1 MEAVRSAHPL
11 IYNRAMAEF
20 DSKLFLANVSQR
32 PGVYRMLG
40 ADGEVLYVGKARN
53 LKNRLT
59 SYFVGKA
66 QTAKTMTMVSQ
77 IANVEVT
84 VTASET
90 EALLLE
96 YNLIKKHRPRFNVAL
111 RDDKS
116 FPYLYISTDHEYPRI
131 SFYRGSRSRMPGRFF
146 GPYPNARATRET
158 LLLLQKLFL
167 LRPCSDSFF
176 ANRSRPCLQHQI
188 KRCSAP
194 CVQLISPE
202 AYGQDVKD
210 AIKVVEGRGAELL
223 DDLAQRMEQAAQQ
236 LEFEKAAHLRDQIHG
251 IKAIHSTQSMTG
263 DSSHDIDA
271 VALSSA
277 AGDNCVSIV
286 FVRGGRNLGSNNFF
300 PRAGLAEAGELLS
313 GFLVQYYLGREAP
326 DEILIS
332 EPIEDADLLE
342 ATLSERMNKSV
353 RIRTNVRGTRARY
366 LEMAKTNAEIGL
378 KMRQATEATTA
389 EQLEGVAAALALPG
403 TPARIECF
411 DISHTMGERTVAS
424 CVVFGPSGPLK
435 TDYRRFN
442 IEGIEPGDDYGAMR
456 QALTRRYSRIKKGE
470 VPMPD
475 LLLIDGGPGQLAQAI
490 DVLNELEI
498 TSVSVASV
506 AKGADRKPGQERLF
520 LAHHELP
527 TILPP
532 DSPALH
538 LIQRIRDEAHRF
550 AIAGHRQRR
559 AKARRESILE
569 TVPGLGPRKRRE
581 LLRQFGGLQGIT
593 RAGIE
598 DLEKVHG
605 ISRKL
610 AESIYETLH
619 AAG

>member
-1 MEAVRSAHPL
+1 
-11 IYNRAMAEF
+11 
-20 DSKLFLANVSQR
+20 
-32 PGVYRMLG
+32 
-40 ADGEVLYVGKARN
+40 
-53 LKNRLT
+53 
-59 SYFVGKA
+59 
-66 QTAKTMTMVSQ
+66 MVSQ

-188 KRCSAP
+188 KRCSGP
-194 CVQLISPE
+194 CVRLVSPE

-210 AIKVVEGRGAELL
+210 AIKVLEGRGAELL

-236 LEFEKAAHLRDQIHG
+236 LEFERAAHLRDQIHG

-263 DSSHDIDA
+263 DSSHDVDA
-271 VALSSA
+271 VALASA
-277 AGDNCVSIV
+277 AGENCVSIV

-326 DEILIS
+326 DEIIIS

-342 ATLSERMNKSV
+342 ATLSERMNKTI
-353 RIRTNVRGTRARY
+353 RIRTSVRGTRARY
-366 LEMAKTNAEIGL
+366 LEMAKTNADIGL

-389 EQLEGVAAALALPG
+389 EQLEGIAAALALPA

-435 TDYRRFN
+435 SDYRRFN

-490 DVLNELEI
+490 DVLKELEI
-498 TSVSVASV
+498 TAVSVASV

-520 LAHHELP
+520 LAHQDLP

>member
-1 MEAVRSAHPL
+1 MPD
-11 IYNRAMAEF
+11 F

-32 PGVYRMLG
+32 PGVYRMLAG
-40 ADGEVLYVGKARN
+40 DGEVLYVGKARN

-66 QTAKTMTMVSQ
+66 QSAKTMAMVSQ

-96 YNLIKKHRPRFNVAL
+96 YNLIKRHRPRYNVAL

-116 FPYLYISTDHEYPRI
+116 FPYLYISTDHDYPRI
-131 SFYRGSRSRMPGRFF
+131 SFYRGSRSRMPGKFF

-176 ANRSRPCLQHQI
+176 SNRSRPCLQHQI
-188 KRCSAP
+188 KRCSGP
-194 CVQLISPE
+194 CVELISRE
-202 AYGQDVKD
+202 AYAQDVSD
-210 AIKVVEGRGAELL
+210 AMKVLEGKGAELL
-223 DDLAQRMEQAAQQ
+223 DDLAQRMEHAAQQ
-236 LEFEKAAHLRDQIHG
+236 LEFERAARLRDQIHG
-251 IKAIHSTQSMTG
+251 IKAIHSSQAVTRN
-263 DSSHDIDA
+263 SSQDIDA
-271 VALSSA
+271 VALVSSA
-277 AGDNCVSIV
+277 GENCVSIV

-300 PRAGLAEAGELLS
+300 PKAGLAEAGELLS
-313 GFLVQYYLGREAP
+313 GFLGQYYLGREAP

-353 RIRTNVRGTRARY
+353 RIRSSVRGVRARWMD
-366 LEMAKTNAEIGL
+366 MARTNAEIGL

-389 EQLEGVAAALALPG
+389 DQLQGVAAALGLPA

-435 TDYRRFN
+435 SDYRRFN

-456 QALTRRYSRIKKGE
+456 QALSRRYARIKKGE

-490 DVLNELEI
+490 DVLKELEI
-498 TSVSVASV
+498 ESVSVVGV
-506 AKGADRKPGQERLF
+506 AKGADRKAGQERLF
-520 LAHHELP
+520 LAHQDLP
-527 TILPP
+527 TILPS

-598 DLEKVHG
+598 DLQKVHG

-619 AAG
+619 AVG